1 MSSTPE
7 DAQTTARRK
16 KRVWITVGLLFLVAV
31 VIYFAFIGRG
41 VFGWFT

>member
-1 MSSTPE
+1 MSSMPE
-7 DAQTTARRK
+7 ESARTRRK
-16 KRVWITVGLLFLVAV
+16 RRVRITVGLLFIIAA

>member
-7 DAQTTARRK
+7 ESTGRTRRK
-16 KRVWITVGLLFLVAV
+16 RRVRITVGLLFIIAA

>member
-1 MSSTPE
+1 MDDGSQIE
-7 DAQTTARRK
+7 AQRK
-16 KRVWITVGLLFLVAV
+16 KRVWITVGLLFLTVA